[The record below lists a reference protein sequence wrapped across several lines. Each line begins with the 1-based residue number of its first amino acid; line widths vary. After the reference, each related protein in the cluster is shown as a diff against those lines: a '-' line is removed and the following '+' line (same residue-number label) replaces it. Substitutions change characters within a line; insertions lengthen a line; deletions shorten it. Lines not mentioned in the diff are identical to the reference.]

1 MNFSARL
8 RRCGLRAGVLLTL
21 ILPYRAAIAQATPQ
35 IIPQPAPDQESLPP
49 VKIAATSAETPSVE
63 RAAFASVDS
72 PGEKIPEPESIASFA
87 VIPDTQNKTL
97 KPQRCDIDSLG
108 RCLKDLLDDEVG
120 MWTSPLRIHKRD
132 ALWLLPLGALT
143 AAALTTDAS
152 VSAAVGFNPARIRF
166 SKDFSNAMEDGSIG
180 AAAGLY
186 LLGKITHNE
195 KARETG
201 VLGIEAVIDATI
213 AVEVLKLATNRLR
226 PNVGPRTGPFWEDD
240 ADNFTT
246 NGSFPSGHSAI
257 VWAVVHVISDET
269 PGNTW
274 LHIGLYFLAASTA
287 VTRVTGQ
294 EHFPSDALVGSAIG
308 YLVGGY
314 VYRHH
319 SAASGREGIPVM
331 ILPFSDARTRSTGIA
346 MSLDPTSLPW
356 KSPKELWSKLLGADS
371 HLHRIDN

>member
-1 MNFSARL
+1 MNFSTRL
-8 RRCGLRAGVLLTL
+8 RILGLWSGFLLALMLPCDAAMAQSVPQVFLLPTL
-21 ILPYRAAIAQATPQ
+21 
-35 IIPQPAPDQESLPP
+35 DQESAKPE
-49 VKIAATSAETPSVE
+49 KIAATSTETPSIE
-63 RAAFASVDS
+63 RAALANLDS
-72 PGEKIPEPESIASFA
+72 PDEKIPDPDFIAA
-87 VIPDTQNKTL
+87 APVIPDTQNKTL
-97 KPQRCDIDSLG
+97 RPPRCDIDSLS

-152 VSAAVGFNPARIRF
+152 VSAAVGFNPSRIRF

-201 VLGIEAVIDATI
+201 VLGIEAVIDATV

-257 VWAVVHVISDET
+257 VWAVAHVISDET
-269 PGNTW
+269 PGNIW

-319 SAASGREGIPVM
+319 SAASGREGIPVL
-331 ILPFSDARTRSTGIA
+331 ILPFSDTSTRSTGVA
-346 MSLDPTSLPW
+346 VSLDPTSLHW
-356 KSPKELWSKLLGADS
+356 KTPKELWSKLFGGDS
-371 HLHRIDN
+371 HLHLADH